1 VRRRRKKR
9 KELAPYQDRRARDA
23 LSALQTVAVEVENP
37 HDLDRGK
44 IVVLAATRDDVL
56 RRLRHAPN
64 DPIDEA
70 QFVAGRRWEADWQRA
85 QQGQVISSQFRER
98 VDGGGASGEI
108 LTDQQRAAQRRLA
121 ESDRALGHAG
131 AALVRD
137 ILGRGFSISASAI
150 KYRGKATDKTER
162 YISAR
167 FRECL
172 ETLAAVYGLKFQGS
186 R

>member
-1 VRRRRKKR
+1 MNIKRRRRKKAGLKSHQGR
-9 KELAPYQDRRARDA
+9 VKDTLA
-23 LSALQTVAVEVENP
+23 ALQTVAVGVENP
-37 HDLDRGK
+37 HDIDRGQ
-44 IVVLAATRDDVL
+44 IVVLASTRDDVL

-85 QQGQVISSQFRER
+85 QQGQIISNQFRER

-108 LTDQQRAAQRRLA
+108 LTDQQRAAQRRLLEA
-121 ESDRALGHAG
+121 DRALGHAG

-137 ILGRGFSISASAI
+137 ILGRGFSISAAAI
-150 KYRGKATDKTER
+150 KYRGKATDKTGR

-172 ETLAAVYGLKFQGS
+172 ETLVAAYGLKG
-186 R
+186 

>member
-1 VRRRRKKR
+1 VNAKRRRKK
-9 KELAPYQDRRARDA
+9 KLKPQQHGRAKVKFA
-23 LSALQTVAVEVENP
+23 ALQTVPVEVENP
-37 HDLDRGK
+37 HDLDRGR
-44 IVVLAATRDDVL
+44 ITVLASTRHDVL
-56 RRLRHAPN
+56 RKLRHAPN

-85 QQGQVISSQFRER
+85 QQGQIISSQFRER
-98 VDGGGASGEI
+98 VDGSGASGEI

-121 ESDRALGHAG
+121 DADHALGHAG

-137 ILGRGFSISASAI
+137 ILGRGFSISAAAI

-162 YISAR
+162 YVSAR

-172 ETLAAVYGLKFQGS
+172 ETLVAVYGLKG
-186 R
+186 

>member
-1 VRRRRKKR
+1 MSVKRRRKK
-9 KELAPYQDRRARDA
+9 KEPAPHDRRAGDA
-23 LSALQTVAVEVENP
+23 LKALQAVAVEIENP
-37 HDLDRGK
+37 LDLDRGR
-44 IVVLAATRDDVL
+44 IMVLASTRDDVL

-85 QQGQVISSQFRER
+85 QQGHIVSNQFRER
-98 VDGGGASGEI
+98 VDGGGMSGEI

-121 ESDRALGHAG
+121 DADRALGATG
-131 AALVRD
+131 AAVVRD
-137 ILGRGFSISASAI
+137 ILGRGFSISAAAV

-162 YISAR
+162 YLSAR

-172 ETLAAVYGLKFQGS
+172 ETLVAVYGLKG
-186 R
+186 

>member
-1 VRRRRKKR
+1 MSVKRRRKK
-9 KELAPYQDRRARDA
+9 KSQSIAHQDRRAKDV
-23 LSALQTVAVEVENP
+23 LEALQAVSVEVENP

-44 IVVLAATRDDVL
+44 IMVLASTRDDVL
-56 RRLRHAPN
+56 RKLRHAPN

-85 QQGQVISSQFRER
+85 QQGHIVSNQFRER

-121 ESDRALGHAG
+121 DADHALGHAG
-131 AALVRD
+131 AAVVRD
-137 ILGRGFSISASAI
+137 ILGRGFSISAAAI
-150 KYRGKATDKTER
+150 KYRGKATDKTGR
-162 YISAR
+162 YMSAR

-172 ETLAAVYGLKFQGS
+172 ETLVAVYGLKG
-186 R
+186 